1 MISGKSARPMIRG
14 RGRVGDPSS
23 RIYTVCLLIARA
35 PTVLMI
41 YPWRMAFN
49 LEAGELRR
57 HLSSIADYKRLHP
70 LRPHGTNRTFRAQNY
85 FDVAQ
90 SCNDR
95 DDCSTALAKSYNDPA
110 PPRFP
115 LFLPVYISRNVA
127 TRTRTRKYVMGRR
140 LDLIV
145 VDEIIL

>member
-57 HLSSIADYKRLHP
+57 HLSSIADYKRLSSP
-70 LRPHGTNRTFRAQNY
+70 SSWN
-85 FDVAQ
+85 
-90 SCNDR
+90 
-95 DDCSTALAKSYNDPA
+95 
-110 PPRFP
+110 
-115 LFLPVYISRNVA
+115 
-127 TRTRTRKYVMGRR
+127 
-140 LDLIV
+140 
-145 VDEIIL
+145 E